1 MSLFRYVDDL
11 LSKLTHWGQDI
22 MADIFQC
29 IFLNEYVCNSIK
41 IALEFVPKG
50 PINNIPALV
59 QKMAWRRAG
68 DKPLYEPM
76 MVTLP
81 THICVTRLQ
90 WVDSVAGRLHKFL
103 VVHICNRIAKGW
115 DWFSQVIA
123 FGIVLKL
130 LYSIYVYVWL
140 YLGIKICQCS
150 QIVPLCLRYRDCTSW
165 IIGHLLVF
173 ADITDSGIQM
183 GLLIYLNLHRL
194 SVIIASIR
202 QCYRMKHKDG
212 RWLGNPLFCTV

>member
-1 MSLFRYVDDL
+1 MPLFRYVDDL

-41 IALEFVPKG
+41 ISLEFVPKG

-59 QKMAWRRAG
+59 QKMAWRRPG
-68 DKPLYEPM
+68 DKLLYEPM

-81 THICVTRLQ
+81 THYMVTLLTHWSVTRLQ
-90 WVDSVAGRLHKFL
+90 WVNSVAGRLHKFL
-103 VVHICNRIAKGW
+103 VVHICNSIAKGW

-123 FGIVLKL
+123 FGIVLIL

-140 YLGIKICQCS
+140 YMGTKIYQCS
-150 QIVPLCLRYRDCTSW
+150 QIVPMCLRYRECT
-165 IIGHLLVF
+165 
-173 ADITDSGIQM
+173 
-183 GLLIYLNLHRL
+183 
-194 SVIIASIR
+194 
-202 QCYRMKHKDG
+202 C
-212 RWLGNPLFCTV
+212 